1 MQKHRPDFH
10 FAATGIG
17 SVPFTDIPATCN
29 GILQEAPRMPFWPQF
44 PRRSPVEDMSI
55 QFSEGM
61 PLLSADLEKRS
72 LTIASDTPRADALV
86 AFYDRFMSHDVEA
99 FAVSRE
105 YAPGLYRME
114 EVLAGRPAEA
124 GAFFKG
130 QTVGPVTFAAGI
142 RDTNGTSVL
151 HNPELLEALTH
162 ALAIKARWQV
172 GRLAASGRRPV
183 LFLDEP
189 YLSGFGSAFSPIQR
203 ETVIELLH
211 TVIDYLRTHTETL
224 IGIHCCGNTD
234 WSMILEAAPDIVN
247 FDAFEHLDYFL
258 LYPDQIRK
266 FLLAGG
272 AVAWGI
278 VPTSPAVMEATFDSL
293 ASRLQKGL
301 AYLEEKGIDRGLLA
315 QRSLMTP
322 ACGMGSMSEPE
333 ARRAM
338 ELLGAL
344 SREWT
349 KAS

>member
-1 MQKHRPDFH
+1 MQKHSPDFH
-10 FAATGIG
+10 FIATGIG
-17 SVPFTDIPATCN
+17 SVPFTDIASTCS

-61 PLLSADLEKRS
+61 PLLSADLENRS
-72 LTIASDTPRADALV
+72 LAINSDTSQADALV
-86 AFYDRFMSHDVEA
+86 AFYDRFMSHDLEA
-99 FAVSRE
+99 FALSRE
-105 YAPGLYRME
+105 YAPGLYRMRE
-114 EVLAGRPAEA
+114 ILADRPADE
-124 GAFFKG
+124 GNFFKG

-172 GRLAASGRRPV
+172 GVLAFSGRRPV
-183 LFLDEP
+183 IFLDEP

-203 ETVIELLH
+203 ETVIELLRL
-211 TVIDYLRTHTETL
+211 VIDYLRTHTDAL

-234 WSMILEAAPDIVN
+234 WSMILDAGPDIVN

-258 LYPDQIRK
+258 LYPDHIRK

-293 ASRLQKGL
+293 ASRLRKGL
-301 AYLEEKGIDRGLLA
+301 AYLEGKGIDRSLLA
-315 QRSLMTP
+315 QRSLLTP
-322 ACGMGSMSEPE
+322 ACGMGSMTEQE
-333 ARRAM
+333 ARKAL
-338 ELLGAL
+338 ELLGML
-344 SREWT
+344 SRDWT
-349 KAS
+349 ER